1 MKHQLNGYENT
12 MNSTAIE
19 EQAPRGAVT
28 RTEGASAPDE
38 ATQPASPDRQCTEI
52 TRGGER
58 CRAPAVTG
66 SSFCF
71 FHDPASARKRADAAR
86 RGGEKNR
93 ATVLPPDTPDFP
105 LRNAADASAL
115 VARTINQVLCGEV
128 DPKIANAVGYLLTV
142 HMKAYDMHQ
151 LERRIA
157 EIEAVV
163 MPEKDGGDRR

>member
-1 MKHQLNGYENT
+1 
-12 MNSTAIE
+12 MNSTVIE
-19 EQAPRGAVT
+19 EQAPCEPCGAVT
-28 RTEGASAPDE
+28 PTEDASALDE
-38 ATQPASPDRQCTEI
+38 AAQPTSSPSRECTEI

-58 CRAPAVTG
+58 CRAQALTG

-71 FHDPASARKRADAAR
+71 FHDPASAQKRAGAAR

-93 ATVLPPDTPDFP
+93 ATVLPPDTSDFP

-115 VARTINQVLCGEV
+115 VARTINQVLRGEV

-142 HMKAYDMHQ
+142 HMKAYDTHQ

-157 EIEAVV
+157 AIEAVI
-163 MPEKDGGDRR
+163 MREKDGGDRR

>member
-1 MKHQLNGYENT
+1 
-12 MNSTAIE
+12 MNSTVIE
-19 EQAPRGAVT
+19 EQAPYEPCGAVT
-28 RTEGASAPDE
+28 PTEDASAPDE
-38 ATQPASPDRQCTEI
+38 AAQPNSSPSRECTEI

-58 CRAPAVTG
+58 CRAQALAG

-71 FHDPASARKRADAAR
+71 FHDPASAEKRAEAAR

-93 ATVLPPDTPDFP
+93 SKVLPPDTSDFP

-115 VARTINQVLCGEV
+115 VARTINQVLRGEV

-142 HMKAYDMHQ
+142 HMKAYNTHQ

-157 EIEAVV
+157 AIEAVI
-163 MPEKDGGDRR
+163 MPEKDGGDRG